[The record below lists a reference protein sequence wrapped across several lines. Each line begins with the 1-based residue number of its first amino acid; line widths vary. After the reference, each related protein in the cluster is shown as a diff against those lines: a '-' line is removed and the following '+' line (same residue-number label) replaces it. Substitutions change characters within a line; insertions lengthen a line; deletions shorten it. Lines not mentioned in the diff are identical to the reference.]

1 MYFCFVN
8 GIVFQKEHKV
18 EGEKL
23 TIRSMY
29 FSLKNVIVSVKI
41 IRFFV
46 KWMTGKDNEYILS
59 ACTQMY
65 RISINSTRASLI
77 KAAAIILLARAAASN
92 LRYIVHKDTL
102 QRVTS
107 AMICKKKLKYFSFAT
122 LIFLSQLNYWSLTGW
137 TLQQKINK

>member
-1 MYFCFVN
+1 MKVNSEKNDRLFPCDMTKPLKLPYFSRDDPHIQLQWLNFKLYFCFVN
-8 GIVFQKEHKV
+8 GIVFQKENIV

-65 RISINSTRASLI
+65 RISINSTRASVI
-77 KAAAIILLARAAASN
+77 KAAAIILLAANPSD
-92 LRYIVHKDTL
+92 LR
-102 QRVTS
+102 
-107 AMICKKKLKYFSFAT
+107 
-122 LIFLSQLNYWSLTGW
+122 
-137 TLQQKINK
+137 NKSRG